1 MIGSSSTT
9 SDFFQC
15 HELQVLGLINNQDII
30 STSQRSRIE
39 MERSSVL
46 WFSDIFNALAII
58 LKRLLTELV
67 LGVVL
72 I

>member
-1 MIGSSSTT
+1 
-9 SDFFQC
+9 
-15 HELQVLGLINNQDII
+15 
-30 STSQRSRIE
+30 

-46 WFSDIFNALAII
+46 WFSEIFNALAII